1 MTVVPDY
8 TPGEALRALG
18 PNHWH
23 GVQIRRF
30 RILEHVANH
39 QTKLSVFTLKALDL
53 PDNEMVR
60 EDIKHLMKINA
71 IQPVNKRQYW
81 KDKSWAVTNIG
92 LAVYHQSKQLMPS
105 IVDMYRRE
113 AKT

>member
-30 RILEHVANH
+30 RILEHVATRRN
-39 QTKLSVFTLKALDL
+39 KLSVFSLKSLNL
-53 PDNEMVR
+53 QDNDMVR
-60 EDIKHLMKINA
+60 GDLRYLVKIKA
-71 IQPVNKRQYW
+71 ILPVNKDQQW
-81 KDKSWAVTNIG
+81 KNKSWAVTNLG
-92 LAVYHQSKQLMPS
+92 LEVYYQSKRLMPS